1 MRDTQE
7 EAREF
12 WAGKEEERGGKVDFY
27 TFATFLG
34 MSDDRNSMLGGLL
47 YTIDGKIYFEDFE
60 KENWIL
66 KVIGRKQKWEKTEFT
81 IKSDEIARVKVVLRG
96 SALSC
101 IGGRLNGEET
111 KAVSPFMRIFTKPV
125 VQLLM
130 KNGASYF
137 FEIMQLGDF
146 MRAVQPPSD

>member
-1 MRDTQE
+1 MRDTQD

-12 WAGKEEERGGKVDFY
+12 WARKEEEKGGKVDFY

-34 MSDDRNSMLGGLL
+34 MSDDSNAMLGGLL

-81 IKSDEIARVKVVLRG
+81 IKLDEIARVKVVPRG

-111 KAVSPFMRIFTKPV
+111 KAASFVMRIFTKPV

-130 KNGASYF
+130 KNGTSYF

-146 MRAVQPPSD
+146 MKAVQPPPD